1 MKNITAQLEN
11 MKKCHM
17 KCISLY
23 GAQNYERLSGAHE
36 TSAIDEFTWGVA
48 NRGASVRIPRTTSK
62 SGRGYYEDR
71 RPSGD
76 MEPYLVTAA
85 IFDASFF
92 GGSER
97 LDNMINFVQ
106 ENAPY
111 LLLTEE
117 KLKHWKRFK
126 SECI

>member
-1 MKNITAQLEN
+1 M
-11 MKKCHM
+11 
-17 KCISLY
+17 
-23 GAQNYERLSGAHE
+23 
-36 TSAIDEFTWGVA
+36 
-48 NRGASVRIPRTTSK
+48 RIPRVTGQNGK
-62 SGRGYYEDR
+62 GYYEDR

-85 IFDASFF
+85 LFDSAIL
-92 GGSER
+92 GGSQH
-97 LDNMINFVQ
+97 LDNMLNFVQ

-117 KLKHWKRFK
+117 KLKHWKKFK